1 MEKAVL
7 GQRNFNRKLVELTTV
22 QVYTIRREVEE
33 RDLFWFKYRYEELV
47 FNKIV
52 EEKELLSIAPS
63 DIVNIDFKSFGDA
76 FVAGVKE
83 VPDDV
88 MNDRYIR
95 IQVLYPDTEGSNRY
109 GQHEVELIAR
119 ANQYEDIKNKISQAQ
134 LV

>member
-7 GQRNFNRKLVELTTV
+7 GQRNFNRKLVELNTV
-22 QVYTIRREVEE
+22 QVYTTRRQMTAK
-33 RDLFWFKYRYEELV
+33 DFLWFKYRYEELV

-52 EEKELLSIAPS
+52 EEKELLSISPS
-63 DIVNIDFKSFGDA
+63 DIVNIDFRSFTDA
-76 FVAGVKE
+76 FAAGVKE
-83 VPDDV
+83 VPEDV
-88 MNDRYIR
+88 MNERYIR
-95 IQVLYPDTEGSNRY
+95 IQVLYPDTGDNRY